1 MKFLECTDISGKLII
16 INFNFIIA
24 VKEQSNGSRIYTR
37 DDLWID
43 VRESY
48 QDIFNLIQR
57 SF

>member
-1 MKFLECTDISGKLII
+1 MKFLECTDTSGKLII
-16 INFNFIIA
+16 INFNFVIA
-24 VKEQSNGSRIYTR
+24 VKEQNKGSRIYVG

-43 VRESY
+43 VQESY

>member
-1 MKFLECTDISGKLII
+1 MKFLECTDIRGKLVI

-24 VKEQSNGSRIYTR
+24 VEEQSDGSRIYFK

-43 VRESY
+43 VQQSC

-57 SF
+57 SL

>member
-1 MKFLECTDISGKLII
+1 MKFLECTDTSGKLII

-24 VKEQSNGSRIYTR
+24 VKEQNKGSRIYVR

-43 VRESY
+43 VQESY
-48 QDIFNLIQR
+48 QDLFNLIQR